1 MNLNYRR
8 NTDGTFARGNP
19 GRPKGS
25 RNKAAVAAMNLLD
38 GHAEALSEKAIE
50 LALAGDTT
58 VLRLCLNRILPTK
71 RDTLVDFD
79 FPDEISAKNVEVA
92 AQSVGRSVAAG
103 ELTPLEASRIMPL
116 FEILRKA
123 IETSELE
130 ARIS

>member
-1 MNLNYRR
+1 
-8 NTDGTFARGNP
+8 
-19 GRPKGS
+19 
-25 RNKAAVAAMNLLD
+25 MNLLD

-58 VLRLCLNRILPTK
+58 VLRLCLDRILPTK

-92 AQSVGRSVAAG
+92 AQSVVRSVAAG

-130 ARIS
+130 ARISELKRAT